1 MDAEKQ
7 KTVSEEEH
15 MRRAEAFQAAETEV
29 QRLEKRLKSHIAKTR
44 PYFEQK
50 DVFNKALESQKLRVH
65 DLQQKVHTGEP
76 VDSCQYIHIVLHWIW
91 DHGVSPWLV
100 RNFCSF
106 VNAQA
111 D

>member
-65 DLQQKVHTGEP
+65 DLQQKVHTRRFLP
-76 VDSCQYIHIVLHWIW
+76 VHTYRVTQK
-91 DHGVSPWLV
+91 VSDLGWVEIGRICFIILLG
-100 RNFCSF
+100 
-106 VNAQA
+106 Q
-111 D
+111 

>member
-65 DLQQKVHTGEP
+65 DLQQKVLPDLCAKFEVASRPCH
-76 VDSCQYIHIVLHWIW
+76 DL
-91 DHGVSPWLV
+91 
-100 RNFCSF
+100 
-106 VNAQA
+106 QA
-111 D
+111 YNSGW